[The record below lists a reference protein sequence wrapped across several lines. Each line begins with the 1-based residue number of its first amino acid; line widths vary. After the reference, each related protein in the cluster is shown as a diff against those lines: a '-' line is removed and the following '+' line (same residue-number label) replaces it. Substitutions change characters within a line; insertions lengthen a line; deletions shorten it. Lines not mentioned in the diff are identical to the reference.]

1 MVIEFQTLILST
13 VCLVAA
19 GSYIV
24 ASWAKQSFAAALS
37 KTVASTSFII
47 LALVNEAS
55 ESVYGRYVL
64 VALVLCW
71 CGDMFLLSRQS
82 SFLLSGIIAFFF
94 AHVAFVSGFLQLSHD
109 PTYFLIA
116 LGCTSIAGSLILSW
130 LWKYLEGPYKGAV
143 ALYLLIMVIMLSLA
157 IAATEVPLIGVA
169 AILFAIS
176 DVSVAR
182 DRFVS
187 RDIANK
193 AWGLPLYYIAQLLFA
208 ASVITVV

>member
-1 MVIEFQTLILST
+1 MARMSLIHLLILR
-13 VCLVAA
+13 L
-19 GSYIV
+19 
-24 ASWAKQSFAAALS
+24 
-37 KTVASTSFII
+37 
-47 LALVNEAS
+47 
-55 ESVYGRYVL
+55 
-64 VALVLCW
+64 
-71 CGDMFLLSRQS
+71 
-82 SFLLSGIIAFFF
+82 
-94 AHVAFVSGFLQLSHD
+94 HQLHPD
-109 PTYFLIA
+109 
-116 LGCTSIAGSLILSW
+116 
-130 LWKYLEGPYKGAV
+130 
-143 ALYLLIMVIMLSLA
+143 LLIMVIMLSLA